1 MVIWQFLEHRNVLVD
16 ANNSPS
22 EFFLISEIVVYRKK
36 TRGKYKNKGNGKLKS
51 LALASLLKETKYL
64 LQSLYKSL

>member
-16 ANNSPS
+16 ANNSPF

-36 TRGKYKNKGNGKLKS
+36 TRGKYKNKGNGKIK
-51 LALASLLKETKYL
+51 
-64 LQSLYKSL
+64 